1 MRMGK
6 TPYIEAVAARLML
19 PAMKGNRRKKGL
31 TLGELIAC
39 VYRIRGQ
46 RRAPGM
52 VQLATRANLIGFRGP
67 HYFTAP

>member
-1 MRMGK
+1 
-6 TPYIEAVAARLML
+6 ML

-52 VQLATRANLIGFRGP
+52 VQLAMRANLIGFRGP